1 MLENIEN
8 NTHTYKKLSIFAVKY
23 VLHVIYLNY
32 AKYPTIKNG
41 RHE

>member
-23 VLHVIYLNY
+23 MYYMLFI
-32 AKYPTIKNG
+32 
-41 RHE
+41 